1 MDKAKQSWKS
11 ASLEVGKTVNIGVNR
26 VINFKITTSGGTV
39 IEGIIPA
46 NEYLSITNGGDITGA
61 EMNIYDIPE
70 GPSEVI

>member
-1 MDKAKQSWKS
+1 M
-11 ASLEVGKTVNIGVNR
+11 
-26 VINFKITTSGGTV
+26 

-70 GPSEVI
+70 GPSEVS